1 MNVAFIYAGNDLLSH
16 SRVGRTLLSAAFD
29 LGVVLDLVRIRIKS
43 KTNVNGSG
51 QECPLHTT
59 ETGQIE
65 CPFVTDSNQSA
76 RFE

>member
-1 MNVAFIYAGNDLLSH
+1 MAFIYAGNDLLSH

-29 LGVVLDLVRIRIKS
+29 LEVALDLVGIRINS
-43 KTNVNGSG
+43 KVNVKGSG

-59 ETGQIE
+59 ETGLIE
-65 CPFVTDSNQSA
+65 CPSVTDSIQRT